1 MAVAEK
7 NELDALLQLLPA
19 CTRCRSVR
27 KRCDTLLPECANC
40 TRSGLQCTFYDPIS
54 KESLPREYI
63 SSLVEHLRSLE
74 AAGGKE
80 TPDHP
85 APVNIGSIV
94 KVRNSYPCLGKNAP
108 LAAAAA
114 VVRRNLR
121 QSNCIYLPVSSTVID
136 DAMHHFLIDRYM
148 NTLHDLFPVFNSDQN
163 LDVLHTLRQDSSG
176 QTFLLK
182 MVYSLACHCLP
193 GNDNRLVDLSDAL
206 YREALI
212 HIDTLLKDHSIEAV
226 QGMLLLALRS
236 TFDATTGSIGQL
248 VNFSHRLLIE
258 LTSHSVLQ
266 MTQTTDRLQCT
277 TPKAISSTTE
287 NAQSLCAVYALQA
300 VHRGDTPTTL
310 DSIILDKLDSNS
322 PMLVATVR
330 QIHLLIQPSIE
341 SAQNLLAAY
350 DDQMVYNI
358 FTSHWIYRAASYLI
372 DHADKDAATDGCIAA
387 ARILER
393 CAMKWPNSRAL
404 QGALQDLR
412 RDKRTS

>member
-1 MAVAEK
+1 M
-7 NELDALLQLLPA
+7 
-19 CTRCRSVR
+19 
-27 KRCDTLLPECANC
+27 
-40 TRSGLQCTFYDPIS
+40 
-54 KESLPREYI
+54 
-63 SSLVEHLRSLE
+63 RSLE

-80 TPDHP
+80 TPNHP

-108 LAAAAA
+108 LAASAAA
-114 VVRRNLR
+114 DAVRRSLPE
-121 QSNCIYLPVSSTVID
+121 SNCIYLPVSSTVID

-148 NTLHDLFPVFNSDQN
+148 NTLHDLFPVFDSDQD
-163 LDVLHTLRQDSSG
+163 LYVLRTLRQDSPG

-277 TPKAISSTTE
+277 
-287 NAQSLCAVYALQA
+287 VYCLA
-300 VHRGDTPTTL
+300 G
-310 DSIILDKLDSNS
+310 
-322 PMLVATVR
+322 LVA
-330 QIHLLIQPSIE
+330 
-341 SAQNLLAAY
+341 
-350 DDQMVYNI
+350 
-358 FTSHWIYRAASYLI
+358 
-372 DHADKDAATDGCIAA
+372 
-387 ARILER
+387 
-393 CAMKWPNSRAL
+393 
-404 QGALQDLR
+404 GALDRPYDVSEPVSHMSIFKL
-412 RDKRTS
+412 SS